1 MCRIPNAKKCASLV
15 PVVEACLKNRD
26 MGVVEFRMHRSGPN
40 AGLMRAVTDPSRSFH
55 DLLQFLISV
64 SKNDTLRGERSFSR
78 SELSP
83 KFTSEVNFRQFTVK
97 FTRTFS
103 QPGPGL
109 VILSFYHRSLR
120 YEFWPHLH
128 GFFDTQGATAKRLR
142 SATASNRCESTAIIS
157 AFGAPGSDDRANS
170 VCHRLVI
177 GIFALSGEGVPALH
191 SVIATGPGSRH
202 GSEFSTSKHCRFAG
216 LRPAAQ
222 AILGALKC
230 EQNGI

>member
-1 MCRIPNAKKCASLV
+1 
-15 PVVEACLKNRD
+15 
-26 MGVVEFRMHRSGPN
+26 
-40 AGLMRAVTDPSRSFH
+40 MRAVTDPSRSFH

-109 VILSFYHRSLR
+109 VILSLCHSIIARFGMN
-120 YEFWPHLH
+120 FWPHLH

-202 GSEFSTSKHCRFAG
+202 GSEFGTSKHCRFAG
-216 LRPAAQ
+216 LRPAHQ
-222 AILGALKC
+222 AISGALKC